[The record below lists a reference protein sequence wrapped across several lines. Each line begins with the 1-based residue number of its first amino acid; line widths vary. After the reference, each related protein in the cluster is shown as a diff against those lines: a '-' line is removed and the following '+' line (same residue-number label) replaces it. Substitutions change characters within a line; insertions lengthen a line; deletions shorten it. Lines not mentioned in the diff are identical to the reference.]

1 MLLSKYQI
9 TLIGYTLIFGTKF
22 DKDSSAVEQINYLI
36 KIRNV
41 YIVYDLDASPRNP
54 TNSFELKN
62 CCLGATSVVKNSG
75 KEMYVYTSWSFDN
88 DTARNVG
95 MDSSSS
101 S

>member
-1 MLLSKYQI
+1 M
-9 TLIGYTLIFGTKF
+9 KF
-22 DKDSSAVEQINYLI
+22 DKYSLAVEQINYLI
-36 KIRNV
+36 KIINV

-75 KEMYVYTSWSFDN
+75 KKMYLYTSWSFDN